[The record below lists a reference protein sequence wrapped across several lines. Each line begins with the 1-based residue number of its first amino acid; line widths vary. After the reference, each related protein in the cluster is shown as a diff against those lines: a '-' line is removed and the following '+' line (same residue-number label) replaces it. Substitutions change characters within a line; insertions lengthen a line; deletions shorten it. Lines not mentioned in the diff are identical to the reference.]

1 MVEHPIAGEFDVLLK
16 CCGKPKARLDL
27 SAPMDSVLL

>member
-1 MVEHPIAGEFDVLLK
+1 MVDHANAGVFGFLLE

-27 SAPMDSVLL
+27 SAPLDSVLL